1 MKVVELGAGCGLVG
15 MTASLLGADEVRLT
29 DDRNGL
35 SHTRKCVETN
45 REVLFDANKHESLSL
60 PSAGK
65 TISCDVLDWCDDE
78 ATWDET
84 FAERRSFRVVLG
96 SDIVY
101 SNDERVLS
109 GLVRAIDYLS
119 NSDSL
124 ILLSYKARGLGEDK
138 FFAMAKESG
147 FEWELVDRS
156 LHPREF
162 FGSDYDIV
170 LLKKK

>member
-1 MKVVELGAGCGLVG
+1 MG
-15 MTASLLGADEVRLT
+15 
-29 DDRNGL
+29 
-35 SHTRKCVETN
+35 TRKCVETN
-45 REVLFDANKHESLSL
+45 REVLFDANKHKSLGL

-101 SNDERVLS
+101 FNDERVLS

-124 ILLSYKARGLGEDK
+124 ILLSYEARGLGEDK
-138 FFAMAKESG
+138 FFVMAKESG

-170 LLKKK
+170 L